1 MDWDLTHILLYFFG
15 IALVVLLAIFGAAV
29 NQLQG
34 IRIQRPSFQL
44 KDESDIPDH
53 LLELYQGVIAQLSE
67 LGFEIHHYQLAYD
80 IIVHEHAEKWSVVMV
95 NRDTSVLAE
104 ISPSSSFL
112 YLPGP
117 EVDFWSIGKDG
128 SALITINGRGHT
140 LLCNIPG
147 AEFHDP
153 MVATLEEQYQ
163 AHRDEQ
169 QEVFKNKPLVIP
181 NAAIYLKLQQK
192 LINDYFLNLLKE
204 GGVVSTGQNQF
215 RLTMRKTLSLVK
227 QLLHGEKRLRKLL
240 REKFSKKAQEKN
252 QAIDNE
258 DVITDSSVTTA
269 YPAEAEVQAYL
280 RLRSAQ
286 QRTPAGMFG
295 KLTVFVFTLILSYFA
310 FGLVFSFNS
319 VLILLGVILFHEL
332 GHIAAMYAFK
342 YRDLQILFIP
352 LMGAAATGNKEDV
365 ALWKQVI
372 VYLMGPL
379 PGILVGIG
387 LIAMYQYYQSPWLYE
402 TAIIMLVIN
411 YLNLLPFVP
420 LDGGHIIRLT
430 IMERFPTG
438 KLMFSALSGLAF
450 AAGGWFFGEPVFWVL
465 AVIMFTSLPWSALEA
480 GVLNELFD
488 PSKNF
493 EDLDKESKLR
503 KLFETLKQPKF
514 YKMQFAEK
522 YNLVKSLSE
531 VVLHKKHLGRLAS
544 LGLNGIY
551 LGALLLTPVAVMV
564 TAVGMENVANVV
576 TLMSGEV
583 PKKDWDRDIAEA
595 ESSEKRFELMLA
607 AAQFYTA
614 TNEAE
619 RALSY
624 LEQAEKTFAAIN
636 TDSALARL
644 YQAYSY
650 YYQRHNDLSRAEEY
664 LIKVIMLHKQLPDQ
678 HAMQLATNYQSLA
691 NLRQR
696 QNKLDELETDLKTGL
711 TYALKV
717 KNPEE
722 RFIISTVVSLLLD
735 HYYSK
740 KELDKVQTL
749 LVDTL
754 PLLEEYSDP
763 FNRFVASYLH
773 QELGWLYSETR
784 NIGLAMEH
792 FDQALQLSSVSS
804 NQEDS
809 DFSDPLVKVNI
820 YLAMAAA
827 QYRNG
832 NLAIAESRMNEA
844 AQLAIAN
851 HFQSLDQYIKT
862 YLPVTEAGGTENE
875 TNRESEHWKQINE
888 AYGNIFKQN
897 SSSSEDTQKK

>member
-15 IALVVLLAIFGAAV
+15 IALVVLLAVFGAAV

-34 IRIQRPSFQL
+34 IRIQRPLFQL
-44 KDESDIPDH
+44 KDASDIPDH

-67 LGFEIHHYQLAYD
+67 LGFEVHHYQLSYD
-80 IIVHEHAEKWSVVMV
+80 IIVHEHAEKWSVIMV

-140 LLCNIPG
+140 LLCNISR

-153 MVATLEEQYQ
+153 MVATLEEQYLS
-163 AHRDEQ
+163 HRDEQ
-169 QEVFKNKPLVIP
+169 QDVFKDKQLVIP

-215 RLTMRKTLSLVK
+215 RLTMRKTVSLVK
-227 QLLHGEKRLRKLL
+227 QLLRGEKRLRKLL
-240 REKFSKKAQEKN
+240 REKFAKKVQEKN
-252 QAIDNE
+252 QVIDNQ
-258 DVITDSSVTTA
+258 DVITDISVTGA
-269 YPAEAEVQAYL
+269 YPVEAEVQAYL
-280 RLRSAQ
+280 RLRSVQ
-286 QRTPAGMFG
+286 QRTPAGLFG

-450 AAGGWFFGEPVFWVL
+450 AAAGWFFGEPVFWVL
-465 AVIMFTSLPWSALEA
+465 AVIMFASLPWSALEA

-522 YNLVKSLSE
+522 FNLVKSLSE
-531 VVLHKKHLGRLAS
+531 VVLHQKHLGRLAS

-564 TAVGMENVANVV
+564 TAVGVENVANVV
-576 TLMSGEV
+576 TLMSGDV

-595 ESSEKRFELMLA
+595 KSSEKRFELMLA

-614 TNEAE
+614 TNEVE

-650 YYQRHNDLSRAEEY
+650 YYQRQNDLPRAEEY

-696 QNKLDELETDLKTGL
+696 QNKLDELEADLKIGL
-711 TYALKV
+711 SYALKV

-735 HYYSK
+735 HYYSN
-740 KELDKVQTL
+740 KELDKAQTL

-763 FNRFVASYLH
+763 FNRFVAGYLY
-773 QELGWLYSETR
+773 QELGWLYSEKR
-784 NIGLAMEH
+784 NIDLAMEH
-792 FDQALQLSSVSS
+792 FNQALQISSVSD
-804 NQEDS
+804 NQQDS

-827 QYRNG
+827 QYRHG
-832 NLAIAESRMNEA
+832 NLTIAESHINEA
-844 AQLAIAN
+844 AQLAKTN
-851 HFQSLDQYIKT
+851 HFQSLDQYIRT
-862 YLPVTEAGGTENE
+862 YLPVTEAGGTKNE
-875 TNRESEHWKQINE
+875 TNRESGHWKQINE
-888 AYGNIFKQN
+888 AYENIFKQN
-897 SSSSEDTQKK
+897 SSSSEGTQKK